1 VIETGNSSL
10 EGTVAGTG
18 GWDRYETQRVGRL
31 SLVAGRQR
39 LSLRPQ
45 GPQIKG
51 ALLDL
56 QGVYLTPV
64 DDDPVLIVK
73 APERP
78 ANEPDTPE
86 GAALRILDDRVS
98 DAEREALIRKFL
110 HEAPAL
116 MAAMTS
122 DLKPG
127 TPEEYRRI
135 PWIWRVAIAAGKQ
148 NEAPVL
154 TAILEH
160 SLPRDEQPLQ
170 DWQAVVIGGGL
181 INGISQL
188 NQWPGERLGGLVSA
202 KPPLKRR
209 WERALELSEAMAEN
223 EQVPM
228 GTRYDALR
236 MLPLRGWPTCEARLR
251 KFLAR
256 DVPAELQMGAVSGTV
271 DVNAPEAT
279 QALMTGLPGFTP
291 ANRTLALDG
300 MLRTADRVNQLLDGL
315 ESGEVRSEWL
325 NASHRKRLLG
335 QTESV
340 LRRRAERLVQP

>member
-1 VIETGNSSL
+1 
-10 EGTVAGTG
+10 
-18 GWDRYETQRVGRL
+18 
-31 SLVAGRQR
+31 
-39 LSLRPQ
+39 
-45 GPQIKG
+45 
-51 ALLDL
+51 
-56 QGVYLTPV
+56 
-64 DDDPVLIVK
+64 
-73 APERP
+73 
-78 ANEPDTPE
+78 
-86 GAALRILDDRVS
+86 
-98 DAEREALIRKFL
+98 
-110 HEAPAL
+110 
-116 MAAMTS
+116 
-122 DLKPG
+122 
-127 TPEEYRRI
+127 
-135 PWIWRVAIAAGKQ
+135 
-148 NEAPVL
+148 
-154 TAILEH
+154 
-160 SLPRDEQPLQ
+160 
-170 DWQAVVIGGGL
+170 
-181 INGISQL
+181 
-188 NQWPGERLGGLVSA
+188 
-202 KPPLKRR
+202 
-209 WERALELSEAMAEN
+209 MAEN